1 MGERTG
7 RLARISLLLA
17 SFFLVD
23 KILAIARQLLT
34 ARVFGLSP
42 ELDAFNAANNLPDL
56 LFALISGGALAIA
69 FIPVLSEVFTREG
82 SAPAWRLFSRVANL
96 AFITTAALAAIT
108 AIFASQLV
116 NWRLGIAP
124 GFQPEQRALVAEL
137 MRLNLVATLI
147 FSISGLVMAGL
158 QSRQHFLLPAAAPLL
173 YNLGQI
179 IGAVILAPSKGLQI
193 GPLQLPAFGLGVR
206 GLVYGVIFGAVLHL
220 LIQIP
225 GLIKFHFCWQPDFG
239 LKDPHVRRV
248 LSLLMPRLGTM
259 LSIQMIFIAR
269 DNLASSLPVGA
280 VSALTYGWMILQV
293 PETLIGTAIGTA
305 MLPTLSEMA
314 ARQDW
319 EPFKAAITRAI
330 RVLTALTIPI
340 AAILALW
347 LRPWIALAFGFDPAG
362 TTLIHLVTAA
372 FLAGLLAHSVIEVEA
387 RAFYSTQNARLPLL
401 ASILTLAVFL
411 GSGWLFTPK
420 WGAAGIAIAVSL
432 AFTVEMVFLGFLLH
446 RHAGWSPRPGS
457 FLLRGLV
464 VVLATSGIYMIS
476 ATYLP
481 SHSPLTSLP
490 ISFFGMAASV
500 FIAFW
505 VLRPALRELMRL

>member
-1 MGERTG
+1 MSERTG

-34 ARVFGLSP
+34 ARVFGLSA

-96 AFITTAALAAIT
+96 AFITTAVLAAIT
-108 AIFASQLV
+108 AIFANELV

-124 GFQPEQRALVAEL
+124 GFQPEQRVLVAEL
-137 MRLNLVATLI
+137 MRLNLIATLI

-179 IGAVILAPSKGLQI
+179 IGAVILAPTQGLQI
-193 GPLQLPAFGLGVR
+193 GPLLLPAFGLGVE
-206 GLVYGVIFGAVLHL
+206 GLVYGVIFGAALHL
-220 LIQIP
+220 LIQLP
-225 GLIKFHFCWQPDFG
+225 GLIKYRFIWQPDFG
-239 LKDPHVRRV
+239 LKDPHVWRV
-248 LSLLMPRLGTM
+248 LSLLLPRLGTM

-269 DNLASSLPVGA
+269 DNLASSLSIGA

-305 MLPTLSEMA
+305 LLPTLSEMA
-314 ARQDW
+314 ARQDR
-319 EPFKAAITRAI
+319 EAFKDTITRAI
-330 RVLTALTIPI
+330 RVLTGLTIPI

-347 LRPWIALAFGFDPAG
+347 LRPWIALAFGFDSAG
-362 TTLIHLVTAA
+362 TNLIHLVTAA
-372 FLAGLLAHSVIEVEA
+372 FLAGLLAHSVIEIEA
-387 RAFYSTQNARLPLL
+387 RSFYSMQNARLPLL
-401 ASILTLAVFL
+401 ASLLTLAVFL
-411 GSGWLFTPK
+411 AAGSLFTSK
-420 WGAAGIAIAVSL
+420 WGAGGIAISVSL
-432 AFTVEMVFLGFLLH
+432 AFTVEMVFLGVLLTKH
-446 RHAGWSPRPGS
+446 IGWSPRMGN

-464 VVLATSGIYMIS
+464 VVLATSIMYILGI
-476 ATYLP
+476 TFLP

-490 ISFFGMAASV
+490 VSLCGMSASV
-500 FIAFW
+500 LVSFW
-505 VLRPALRELMRL
+505 VLRPTLRELIRL